1 MSYCSQY
8 QADTPFLDV
17 GMQYTESRYRWVIL
31 ALTTVTAI
39 IVVAMPGMAMS
50 VLSTEIAAELHLS
63 LVQVGVIWGIAALP
77 GIVSG
82 VLGGALGDQLGPK
95 WVLAFGCLVLGL
107 VGAARVWATNYP
119 SLLLLA
125 LLIGAVTPFVTMNLL
140 KQCGQWFPL
149 RQLGLA
155 NGIISMGMA
164 FGFLSGSFFS
174 ATVFSP
180 WLGGWRQVFLFYGI
194 TGALFAIPWAF
205 VRTPFLP
212 GVAAGRASALT
223 AMRQGLAY
231 VVRRRDIWLLGLVIF
246 GIGGCVQGVLGYL
259 PLYLRDLGWTS
270 VSADG
275 ALSTFHLVSML
286 AVLPIAL
293 SSDRL
298 GSRKRLLLGSGLLLA
313 LGVGLLALLRGG
325 AIWVAVIMA
334 GLMRDA
340 FMSLFITLIFE
351 TEGIGVAYAG
361 TATGVVMAF
370 GGLGSFLAP
379 PFGNNLAKITLQ
391 APFLFWAAL
400 ALGGL
405 GCLMLVRG
413 KTQQLQPIPQ

>member
-1 MSYCSQY
+1 MH
-8 QADTPFLDV
+8 
-17 GMQYTESRYRWVIL
+17 YTESRYRWYIL
-31 ALTTVTAI
+31 ALTTATAI

-82 VLGGALGDQLGPK
+82 VFGGALGDQLGPK
-95 WVLAFGCLVLGL
+95 WVLTFGCLVLGL
-107 VGAARVWATNYP
+107 VGAARIWVMDYP
-119 SLLLLA
+119 SLLTLA
-125 LLIGAVTPFVTMNLL
+125 LLIGAVTPFVMMNLL

-164 FGFLSGSFFS
+164 FGFLSGSLLS

-180 WLGGWRQVFLFYGI
+180 WLGGWRRVFLLYGI
-194 TGALFAIPWAF
+194 SGALFSIPWVLA
-205 VRTPFLP
+205 RSPFLP
-212 GVAAGRASALT
+212 GAAAGRSRAIN
-223 AMRQGLAY
+223 AMREGLVY
-231 VVRRRDIWLLGLVIF
+231 VVRQRDIWLLGLVIF
-246 GIGGCVQGVLGYL
+246 GVGGCVQGVLGYL
-259 PLYLRDLGWTS
+259 PLYLRNLGWNS
-270 VSADG
+270 VRADG

-293 SSDRL
+293 SSDRF
-298 GSRKRLLLGSGLLLA
+298 GSRKRLLFGAGLLLV
-313 LGVGLLALLRGG
+313 LGVGLLAVLRGG

-351 TEGIGVAYAG
+351 TEGIGAAYAG
-361 TATGVVMAF
+361 TATGVVLAF
-370 GGLGSFLAP
+370 SGLGSFLAP
-379 PFGNNLAKITLQ
+379 PIGNNLAGTAPQL
-391 APFLFWAAL
+391 PFLFWAAL
-400 ALGGL
+400 ALSGL
-405 GCLMLVRG
+405 GCLMLTG
-413 KTQQLQPIPQ
+413 KKAPRSGLVS